1 MATEFPIKANTQSA
15 EQSIERLIVAL
26 RKAGKEAGMAEK
38 EIDEMVE
45 STTAARQKGVQNINS
60 MNQGLNNLGNTVK
73 NVAKGMVALIAV
85 DQLKAFAQQIITI
98 TGEFQKFEAVLANT
112 LGGRGQA
119 QRALA
124 EINDFAK
131 RTPFS
136 VRELTDSF
144 IKLTNQGFKPTRE
157 ELRKLGDLA
166 SSTGKSFD
174 QLAEAIID
182 AQTGEFERLKEFGIR
197 AGKEGDKVI
206 FTFKGVQT
214 QTEFTSAAIRDYV
227 LSLGDAVGVSGSM
240 DAISKTLEGQISN
253 LGDSW
258 DNFLR
263 VLGDRQSGRLAWA
276 IEGLSDLLA
285 VMTEIAESRAQEQS
299 RTANAFVV
307 QQLDLIQAEGEA
319 IGELNALRNELTVVN
334 ERLAAAET
342 ELNAEQ
348 SKTVTLRNGRE
359 LSAANMKVV
368 GDLQEEIRLKKA
380 LKQALEEEIAAVT
393 EANQKSADAAAA
405 AARAKRLENLEK
417 EAKAREKI
425 NEKLREYLQLN
436 LQDPAEEPGSDVN
449 TFGAT
454 NPQSLF
460 GFLFGAELNRIGQG
474 ARDEI
479 NAADQAAFDEA
490 QLRRETDLENEISH
504 QAAVRDA
511 RRQTLDYSLM
521 AINEVFRSRA
531 IGIQNELTMLQQA
544 ANAELSLAGNNK
556 EAKQRIAVEFE
567 RKQRELLTK
576 QVAAE
581 QEAALFTTLIN
592 MGPGI
597 AKTIGTLG
605 MPAAIPFIAAV
616 AALIGLQQANIRK
629 AQRPRFAATGEFDI
643 DGPGTETSDSIS
655 YFLSKR
661 ESVVHARGTKKFGD
675 IIKPIIEDAA
685 TDWHDI
691 KRIVDMKLPG
701 MSNMVVVQPHVRDT
715 GELVQELREVK
726 RTIQNKKEWHWH
738 ITEQG
743 LRVAARQGEA
753 WDTYVNKRYSSD

>member
-15 EQSIERLIVAL
+15 EQSIERLIAAL

-38 EIDEMVE
+38 EIDDMVD

-73 NVAKGMVALIAV
+73 NVAKGAVALFAL
-85 DQLKAFAQQIITI
+85 DQLKNYGREIINI
-98 TGEFQKFEAVLANT
+98 TAEFQKFEAVLTNT
-112 LGGRGQA
+112 LGSNSAA
-119 QRALA
+119 QIALRN
-124 EINDFAK
+124 IQQFAS

-144 IKLTNQGFKPTRE
+144 VKLANQGFKPTQE
-157 ELRKLGDLA
+157 EMRRLGDLA
-166 SSTGKSFD
+166 ASTGKQFD
-174 QLAEAIID
+174 QLTEAIID

-197 AGKEGDKVI
+197 ASKEGESVT

-214 QTEFTSAAIRDYV
+214 QTDFTAESIRAYVLALGDAIGVSGSMAAISETVGGQISNMGDQFDQLLKTLGDGQSGPIHNAITNITWLLSKLTDAVRTNAQVQEQEQQEAQAAAIKQLELAANATGDLNKSSESFLKLNVLKIESLRREIAQLNLLADAEAERNNQIVQEIEVLKSVNQAIRDYV
-227 LSLGDAVGVSGSM
+227 AGVEM
-240 DAISKTLEGQISN
+240 DNK
-253 LGDSW
+253 
-258 DNFLR
+258 
-263 VLGDRQSGRLAWA
+263 
-276 IEGLSDLLA
+276 
-285 VMTEIAESRAQEQS
+285 
-299 RTANAFVV
+299 
-307 QQLDLIQAEGEA
+307 
-319 IGELNALRNELTVVN
+319 
-334 ERLAAAET
+334 
-342 ELNAEQ
+342 
-348 SKTVTLRNGRE
+348 
-359 LSAANMKVV
+359 
-368 GDLQEEIRLKKA
+368 
-380 LKQALEEEIAAVT
+380 
-393 EANQKSADAAAA
+393 KSADAAAA
-405 AARAKRLENLEK
+405 AGRAKRLENLEK

-436 LQDPAEEPGSDVN
+436 LQDPAEAPGSDVN
-449 TFGAT
+449 TLGAT

-479 NAADQAAFDEA
+479 NAADQAAFDQA
-490 QLRRETDLENEISH
+490 QLRREIDLEKEISH

-544 ANAELSLAGNNK
+544 ANSELQLAGNNK

-643 DGPGTETSDSIS
+643 DGPGTETSDSIP

-675 IIKPIIEDAA
+675 IIQPIIEDAA

-726 RTIQNKKEWHWH
+726 RAIQNKKEWHWN
-738 ITEQG
+738 ITEEG
-743 LRVAARQGEA
+743 LRLTARQGDA

>member
-73 NVAKGMVALIAV
+73 NVAKGAVALFAL
-85 DQLKAFAQQIITI
+85 DQLRSYGSEIISITAQ
-98 TGEFQKFEAVLANT
+98 FQKFEALLTNT
-112 LGGRGQA
+112 LGSRSQA
-119 QRALA
+119 QMAMAQLTEQA
-124 EINDFAK
+124 AK
-131 RTPFS
+131 TNFS
-136 VRELTDSF
+136 LTQVVEGFLKLQNNGIKPTNKELTSF
-144 IKLTNQGFKPTRE
+144 FDLTNN
-157 ELRKLGDLA
+157 A
-166 SSTGKSFD
+166 GKQFD
-174 QLAEAIID
+174 QFVEAVND
-182 AQTGEFERLKEFGIR
+182 ATRGEFERLKEFFID
-197 AGKEGDKVI
+197 ASKEGDKVI
-206 FTFKGVQT
+206 FTFRGQTFEADRNAESIKNVLVQLGELQGVAGST
-214 QTEFTSAAIRDYV
+214 AALSAILTGR
-227 LSLGDAVGVSGSM
+227 
-240 DAISKTLEGQISN
+240 ISN
-253 LGDSW
+253 LGDAW
-258 DNFLR
+258 NQFLATI
-263 VLGDRQSGRLAWA
+263 GSQQT
-276 IEGLSDLLA
+276 GLIS
-285 VMTEIAESRAQEQS
+285 S
-299 RTANAFVV
+299 
-307 QQLDLIQAEGEA
+307 A
-319 IGELNALRNELTVVN
+319 IGILTESIESLTDVLMTDEQRQDRTRLKVINASLEQFKKTIGDDLPGALRNFQAANEESIRQLEQEAGALLRAENIDQDRYNAKIAEKRLLIDLGVAVN
-334 ERLAAAET
+334 EYVAGLQAEN
-342 ELNAEQ
+342 E
-348 SKTVTLRNGRE
+348 
-359 LSAANMKVV
+359 
-368 GDLQEEIRLKKA
+368 
-380 LKQALEEEIAAVT
+380 
-393 EANQKSADAAAA
+393 KSADAAAA

-449 TFGAT
+449 TLGAT

-479 NAADQAAFDEA
+479 NAADQAAFDAA
-490 QLRRETDLENEISH
+490 QLRREIDLENEISH

-643 DGPGTETSDSIS
+643 DGPGTETSDSIP

-691 KRIVDMKLPG
+691 KRIVDLKLPG

-715 GELVQELREVK
+715 GEVVQELREVK